1 VKYSAAVIQDFR
13 YSLRALWGS
22 RRFTGWVVGSLAI
35 GMAVTIAAL
44 AMLNASLILPFPRV
58 TDQHRLVRV
67 AVSRNCG
74 RPDCWSPM
82 SLPADFD
89 ALSEGLTGL
98 QGLASYAA
106 GNVAAAIPE
115 ARSMRALVTSPN
127 YFAVLGVRP
136 VAGRVFD
143 TRDDDTDA
151 AVAVIA
157 HSAWQ
162 REFSGDPAVVGRTI
176 RVADQFVQVIGVAPD
191 GFIGIDRL
199 RPGSRNPDI
208 WLPMWMAD
216 RVLPITS
223 GEQRRQQRDVAFVGR
238 LKDGVPVSELR
249 TEAAV
254 VGGRLATARAGQP
267 QTARADVDR
276 VWRVRPQSW
285 HFAVI
290 IVMPI
295 PILVLVIA
303 CVNAANLMLA
313 RGSQRHREIA
323 TRLAV
328 GASRRR
334 IVRQLLIES
343 SVLTVAATA
352 IAVPIAWWSLEL
364 ASTPLAE
371 RVPLDPLVLGL
382 TILTAAATTV
392 AFGLAP
398 AIRLSAGQPSTALG
412 PAIGRNDAG
421 PQQSRMRRALVVAQ
435 VALSLGLL
443 AIAWQLVSTV
453 RLQAV
458 SAGTP
463 GTQLLI
469 ARFDLQPLSL
479 APGQIDAFYRE
490 LLAGASRLPNAE
502 AAGLARDSS
511 VWTFGQPASQAS
523 VEVRLPA
530 DGSRD
535 SHSIIGGYAAGD
547 LFDAIGLRLVSG
559 RRFVETDRLS
569 RPQVAIVNETAA
581 RMLTGP
587 AVGTLIRI
595 APRGQDMNSAIDVR
609 IIGVIESALEPRVE
623 QNGPPAAKIYLPSP
637 IEPETALALYL
648 RSRGSATELA
658 QPVRELVNRIAP
670 RVPIVEIGSLDEF
683 NERSYAT
690 QLWMA
695 RAAAVLGV
703 IGLLLATGGL
713 YGVSSYVVAMRSR
726 EIAIRMAIGAQPREI
741 LKMILRQS
749 MGMAAV
755 GLLVGGGAALAVSQL
770 IQSEYHGIQKIDP
783 GAFGGA
789 AALFIAAMLAA
800 SAIPAVRAARVDP
813 VANLKD
819 G

>member
-1 VKYSAAVIQDFR
+1 MEYSSAVLQDLR
-13 YSLRALWGS
+13 YSLRALWCS

-44 AMLNASLILPFPRV
+44 ALLNASLILPFPQV

-67 AVSRNCG
+67 AVSRTCG

-82 SLPADFD
+82 SVPADLE
-89 ALSEGLTGL
+89 ALREGLTGL

-115 ARSMRALVTSPN
+115 PRAMRALVTSPN

-136 VAGRVFD
+136 VTGRVFD
-143 TRDDDTDA
+143 TQDDDADA

-162 REFSGDPAVVGRTI
+162 REFSGDPSVVGRTI
-176 RVADQFVQVIGVAPD
+176 RVADQFVHVIGVAPD

-216 RVLPITS
+216 RVLPLTAA
-223 GEQRRQQRDVAFVGR
+223 EQRRQNRDVAFVGR
-238 LKDGVPVSELR
+238 LKDGVTVSELR
-249 TEAAV
+249 TEATV
-254 VGGRLATARAGQP
+254 VGGRLASARAGQP
-267 QTARADVDR
+267 QAARADVDR
-276 VWRVRPQSW
+276 VWRVRPRSW

-343 SVLTVAATA
+343 GVLTVAATA
-352 IAVPIAWWSLEL
+352 IAVPIAWWSLAL

-371 RVPLDPLVLGL
+371 RVPLDPLVLAL

-398 AIRLSAGQPSTALG
+398 AIRLSAPQPSLALG
-412 PAIGRNDAG
+412 PAIGRSDAG

-443 AIAWQLVSTV
+443 VTAWQLVSTV

-469 ARFDLQPLSL
+469 ARFDLQPLNFG
-479 APGQIDAFYRE
+479 PGQTDAFYRA
-490 LLAGASRLPNAE
+490 LLDGASRLPNAD
-502 AAGLARDSS
+502 AAGLARHSS
-511 VWTFGQPASQAS
+511 VWTFGQPASLAS
-523 VEVRLPA
+523 VEVWLPA
-530 DGSRD
+530 DGFRD
-535 SHSIIGGYAAGD
+535 SHSTIGGYSAGD

-559 RRFVETDRLS
+559 RRFVETDRPG
-569 RPQVAIVNETAA
+569 RPQVAIVNETFA
-581 RMLTGP
+581 RMMTGP
-587 AVGTLIRI
+587 AVGNLIRI
-595 APRGQDMNSAIDVR
+595 APHGQDMNSAIDVR

-648 RSRGSATELA
+648 RARGSATELA

-670 RVPIVEIGSLDEF
+670 RVPILEIGSLDEF
-683 NERSYAT
+683 NERSYST

-713 YGVSSYVVAMRSR
+713 YGVSSCVVAMRSR

-755 GLLVGGGAALAVSQL
+755 GLLAGGGAALAMSRV
-770 IQSEYHGIQKIDP
+770 IQSEYHGIEKIDP

-789 AALFIAAMLAA
+789 AVLFIAAMLVA
-800 SAIPAVRAARVDP
+800 SGVPASRAARIDP